1 MQGADQMVVVAAE
14 VLEPRAAH
22 AQRLVGACLGL
33 GDAAASSCDVL
44 VARCAAS
51 GTW

>member
-33 GDAAASSCDVL
+33 GDAAASSCDGAPHML
-44 VARCAAS
+44 H
-51 GTW
+51 